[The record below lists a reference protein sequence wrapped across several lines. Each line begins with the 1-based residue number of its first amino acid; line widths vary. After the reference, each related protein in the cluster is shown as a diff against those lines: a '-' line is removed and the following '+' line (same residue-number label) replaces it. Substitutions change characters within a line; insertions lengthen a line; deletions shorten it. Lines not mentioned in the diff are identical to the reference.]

1 MENEWKGCLVHNV
14 IRKPG
19 YIARDGF
26 AVTLVYFYRFRVWF
40 TQSICL
46 DYVAGRHACMLRS
59 FFRKIIPRIMPP
71 IFMLTGF
78 AIILDSIFPSSYLAN
93 DLSITFRFHIL
104 IAMLS
109 YSCLVFTSVR
119 ALTIHFQEN
128 SLRNPKT
135 RTPT

>member
-14 IRKPG
+14 IRKLG
-19 YIARDGF
+19 YIARDGL

-40 TQSICL
+40 IQSICL

-59 FFRKIIPRIMPP
+59 FFSKNYSKNNASYFYVDRIGNN
-71 IFMLTGF
+71 F
-78 AIILDSIFPSSYLAN
+78 DSIFPSPNLAN

-119 ALTIHFQEN
+119 ALTIHFRKIHYEIQ
-128 SLRNPKT
+128 K
-135 RTPT
+135 